1 MFVCVWDCVMVPGL
15 TAKWVQTSTFIWVP
29 QHAEVWNL
37 VACSVAEQFVLIGV
51 TFAPRQWQSTQQNSR
66 LSSVDGALCFNQR
79 RHATVAAAGQ
89 RRRTNGTSGISHL
102 TRAVHANDRL
112 YRAGSTMGIC
122 QRTAGYLMDIGAAP
136 TACRRGF
143 CGGGVVVLICGN
155 LDRRKTGVANSR
167 RIAFCSLRARG
178 GLAHS
183 ADGGRFAPTARPLSA
198 GPDAVTSP
206 DRPRLPSPTES
217 VCTPIALKS
226 LINP

>member
-1 MFVCVWDCVMVPGL
+1 M
-15 TAKWVQTSTFIWVP
+15 
-29 QHAEVWNL
+29 
-37 VACSVAEQFVLIGV
+37 VACSVAEQFVLIGA
-51 TFAPRQWQSTQQNSR
+51 TFAPQQWQSTQQNSR

-198 GPDAVTSP
+198 GTRRRDIARYVGAAFTNRERVHTDRFEVTDKPVAMTGRAGSTRWLAVLETGTSG
-206 DRPRLPSPTES
+206 
-217 VCTPIALKS
+217 S
-226 LINP
+226 LGGVYL